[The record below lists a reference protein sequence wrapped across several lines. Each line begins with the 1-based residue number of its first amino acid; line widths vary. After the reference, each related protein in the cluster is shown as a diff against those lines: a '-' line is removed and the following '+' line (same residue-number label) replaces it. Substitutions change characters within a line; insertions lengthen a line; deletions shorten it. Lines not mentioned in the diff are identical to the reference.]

1 VTTLRTTLQPASSSP
16 ARARAFVTSALTTW
30 DADALIPT
38 ATLLTSELVTNAY
51 LHAHTGI
58 ELRVVRTDAGIRFEV
73 FDTSPQDPDPRAVA
87 ELACHGRGLR
97 LVDQLATSWG
107 VAPVSPLGKTVWFE
121 LGR

>member
-1 VTTLRTTLQPASSSP
+1 MTTLSTTLQPASSSP
-16 ARARAFVTSALTTW
+16 ARARAFVSSALTIW

-58 ELRVVRTDAGIRFEV
+58 VLRLVMTDAGVRFEV
-73 FDTSPQDPDPRAVA
+73 FDRSPRQPERGAVA
-87 ELACHGRGLR
+87 ELETHGRGLHH
-97 LVDQLATSWG
+97 VDQLAASWG
-107 VAPVSPLGKTVWFE
+107 IAPVNPLGKTVWFE

>member
-1 VTTLRTTLQPASSSP
+1 MTTLRTTLQPASSSP
-16 ARARAFVTSALTTW
+16 ARAREFVTGALITW

-58 ELRVVRTDAGIRFEV
+58 ELRLVRTTAGVRFEV
-73 FDTSPQDPDPRAVA
+73 VDRSPHQPERRAVA
-87 ELACHGRGLR
+87 ELETHGRGLH
-97 LVDQLATSWG
+97 LVDQLAASWG
-107 VAPVSPLGKTVWFE
+107 VAPMNPLGKTVWFE